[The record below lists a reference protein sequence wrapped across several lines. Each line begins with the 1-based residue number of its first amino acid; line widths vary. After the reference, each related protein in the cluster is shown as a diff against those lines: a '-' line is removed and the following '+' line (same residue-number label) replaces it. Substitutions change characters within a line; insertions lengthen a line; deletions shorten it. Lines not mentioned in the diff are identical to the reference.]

1 MSNCAISSRRSSQLL
16 RKTYMK
22 LLVPLIM
29 LTLFIVNP
37 SWLVGWELR
46 SVFEQTRRMI
56 RVTWSCKGL
65 GGWKHI
71 VNGHLL
77 VTTRVGHLMIVS
89 RHAAWVCSERVG
101 GAVDLRRESA
111 RRRRESTRWGGGR
124 SGAPDPQSSPSYR
137 PQMLLQ
143 SALGDLKSTAIYKV
157 QLIPA
162 AVQVQASSKTSP
174 ACYLADAL
182 ALPWAHHCST
192 PASGE
197 ALQYGGDRSCQP
209 P

>member
-77 VTTRVGHLMIVS
+77 VTTRVGHLVTVPV
-89 RHAAWVCSERVG
+89 HTAWACSEHVG
-101 GAVDLRRESA
+101 GAVDW
-111 RRRRESTRWGGGR
+111 RRESTHRRRRRAHRGGGGAQRWAPR
-124 SGAPDPQSSPSYR
+124 SSVLTSLPATDV
-137 PQMLLQ
+137 
-143 SALGDLKSTAIYKV
+143 SAG
-157 QLIPA
+157 
-162 AVQVQASSKTSP
+162 
-174 ACYLADAL
+174 
-182 ALPWAHHCST
+182 H
-192 PASGE
+192 SGW
-197 ALQYGGDRSCQP
+197 P
-209 P
+209 

>member
-111 RRRRESTRWGGGR
+111 RRRRESTRWGGGKEWSPR
-124 SGAPDPQSSPSYR
+124 SSVLTILSATDASAECSGWPQKHSYLQGAADPCRRPSPSTREDFCCLLPCWFSCLAFSSPS
-137 PQMLLQ
+137 
-143 SALGDLKSTAIYKV
+143 
-157 QLIPA
+157 
-162 AVQVQASSKTSP
+162 
-174 ACYLADAL
+174 
-182 ALPWAHHCST
+182 
-192 PASGE
+192 
-197 ALQYGGDRSCQP
+197 
-209 P
+209 